1 MVTAE
6 PERRT
11 GAVGN
16 GSENRLG
23 EPSSNFFLLVDSTGE
38 MIFAGEKKSQSLL
51 HIAISCISSVF
62 SVILCEGATIAWAVS
77 K

>member
-23 EPSSNFFLLVDSTGE
+23 EPSSNFFLLVDITGE
-38 MIFAGEKKSQSLL
+38 MIFAGKSLNHYCILL
-51 HIAISCISSVF
+51 
-62 SVILCEGATIAWAVS
+62 
-77 K
+77 